1 MKRGRNK
8 TIGIVGGMGP
18 EAGNMLF
25 YNILKHTPAAS
36 DQEHLP
42 VILMSFP
49 GEIEDRTAFCEG
61 RVTVNPAFRIAAI
74 ILQLE
79 KAGAEVAGIA
89 CNSSHIP
96 AIYDVIQDEL
106 AKAQSSIQLLHLPG
120 ETVRYLK
127 HNYPQVRKVG
137 LMTTNG
143 TYRSRLYYDL
153 LVADDFEVIMPDPVF
168 QDTVIHNIIYNDLF
182 GIKANAA
189 LVTPDAALL
198 AEKALQFFQQQGAE
212 AVILGCTE
220 LSFIQKMT
228 TPPGMIL
235 IDSGE
240 ALAKALINASM
251 SHHTI
256 NLLMQD

>member
-1 MKRGRNK
+1 MKPQKHK

-25 YNILKHTPAAS
+25 YNILKHTPAVT
-36 DQEHLP
+36 DQDHLP

-49 GEIEDRTAFCEG
+49 GQIEDRTAFYEG
-61 RVTVNPAFRIAAI
+61 RVLVNPAYRIADI
-74 ILQLE
+74 ILKLE

-106 AKAQSSIQLLHLPG
+106 AKAQSRIQLLHLPG

-127 HNYPQVRKVG
+127 HNYPGIKKVG

-168 QDTVIHNIIYNDLF
+168 QDTVIHNIIYNDRF

-189 LVTPDAALL
+189 IVTPEAALM
-198 AEKALQFFQQQGAE
+198 AEQALQFFQQQGAE

-228 TPPGMIL
+228 TAPGLLL
-235 IDSGE
+235 IDSGV
-240 ALAKALINASM
+240 ALAKALIKASL